1 MPRPLAILGSTGSI
15 GINTLDV
22 VAAHPEAFS
31 VSGLAAGG
39 NVELMVDQI
48 ARHRPSLVALSDAEA
63 AERLRERVRGQNVA
77 VRGGMDGVCEV
88 ATMDGAE
95 TVVSAIVGAQG
106 LVPTLEAI
114 RAGKTVALANKEVL
128 VCAGELVVREARG
141 QAALVPIDSEHSAIF
156 QCLAGEDRADVRRVI
171 LTASGGP
178 FHGLSPHEMS
188 AVTAREALDHP
199 NWDMGPKVTVDSATL
214 MNKGLEVIEAHWL
227 FDLPPECIEVVIH
240 RQSIVHSLVEFVDG
254 SLLAQLAPPDMR
266 LPIAYALSYP
276 RRLPMSQPSLSLVEI
291 GQLSFEQPDEE
302 TFPCLGY
309 AYEALRRG
317 GTMPT
322 VLNAANEVAVQAF
335 LEGTIGFLDIPRLIR
350 ASLDRHEPRPVA
362 SLEVVLEADRWARE
376 ITHEAVAV
384 AADGG

>member
-1 MPRPLAILGSTGSI
+1 MA
-15 GINTLDV
+15 
-22 VAAHPEAFS
+22 
-31 VSGLAAGG
+31 
-39 NVELMVDQI
+39 
-48 ARHRPSLVALSDAEA
+48 
-63 AERLRERVRGQNVA
+63 
-77 VRGGMDGVCEV
+77 
-88 ATMDGAE
+88 
-95 TVVSAIVGAQG
+95 
-106 LVPTLEAI
+106 
-114 RAGKTVALANKEVL
+114 
-128 VCAGELVVREARG
+128 
-141 QAALVPIDSEHSAIF
+141 
-156 QCLAGEDRADVRRVI
+156 
-171 LTASGGP
+171 
-178 FHGLSPHEMS
+178 
-188 AVTAREALDHP
+188 AVTAQEALDHP

-291 GQLSFEQPDEE
+291 GQLSFERPDEE
-302 TFPCLGY
+302 AFPCLGY

-362 SLEVVLEADRWARE
+362 SLEVVLETDRWARE

>member
-1 MPRPLAILGSTGSI
+1 
-15 GINTLDV
+15 
-22 VAAHPEAFS
+22 
-31 VSGLAAGG
+31 
-39 NVELMVDQI
+39 
-48 ARHRPSLVALSDAEA
+48 
-63 AERLRERVRGQNVA
+63 
-77 VRGGMDGVCEV
+77 
-88 ATMDGAE
+88 
-95 TVVSAIVGAQG
+95 
-106 LVPTLEAI
+106 
-114 RAGKTVALANKEVL
+114 
-128 VCAGELVVREARG
+128 
-141 QAALVPIDSEHSAIF
+141 
-156 QCLAGEDRADVRRVI
+156 
-171 LTASGGP
+171 
-178 FHGLSPHEMS
+178 MS

-227 FDLPPECIEVVIH
+227 FDLPPERIEVVIH

-291 GQLSFEQPDEE
+291 GQLSFERPDEE
-302 TFPCLGY
+302 AFPCLGY

-362 SLEVVLEADRWARE
+362 SLEVVLETDRWARE